1 MYSLQI
7 DEALVSEI
15 TDLTE
20 AKGVDRVLKLISILD
35 VLSKKQARLIAPNAF
50 HNVVSKKNE
59 LRINRDEFD
68 SSFFQ
73 NKQKKIAIF

>member
-1 MYSLQI
+1 MYEMKRRS
-7 DEALVSEI
+7 
-15 TDLTE
+15 
-20 AKGVDRVLKLISILD
+20 KLDFL
-35 VLSKKQARLIAPNAF
+35 LF
-50 HNVVSKKNE
+50 EKNE